1 MFELIHKFRCKRQIK
16 IFESDI
22 KTLLLKRQ
30 IEEEN
35 AIEICT
41 QNDEIRDQNQKHLW
55 NSEIQKKRKKNCY
68 EAKARGKKEKR

>member
-22 KTLLLKRQ
+22 KTSLLKRQ

-41 QNDEIRDQNQKHLW
+41 QNDEIRD
-55 NSEIQKKRKKNCY
+55 
-68 EAKARGKKEKR
+68 